1 MKQQTRKYLK
11 KLINNKTRSNT
22 KKRSHSNQ
30 KNKNKNKNKKTLK
43 GNRKGSASNKP
54 RHTKKQTG
62 GFITLF
68 KRKKLRNQLRKKI
81 NKCLKRS
88 QDANY
93 NCKEKITK
101 IIGKFNYEFYDGKNT
116 TTFSDA
122 IMGLVKANK
131 KVSNVEVN
139 NVINDHIKEVRGLSG
154 VGTGLLGL
162 HILSS

>member
-30 KNKNKNKNKKTLK
+30 KNKNKKTLK
-43 GNRKGSASNKP
+43 GNRKGSASNKSG
-54 RHTKKQTG
+54 HTKKQTG
-62 GFITLF
+62 GFVTLF
-68 KRKKLRNQLRKKI
+68 KRKNLRNQLRKKI

-88 QDANY
+88 QDSNY

-139 NVINDHIKEVRGLSG
+139 NVINDHIKEVRGLSAAG
-154 VGTGLLGL
+154 KGFLGL
-162 HILSS
+162 GILSS

>member
-11 KLINNKTRSNT
+11 KLINNKTHSNT
-22 KKRSHSNQ
+22 KKRGID
-30 KNKNKNKNKKTLK
+30 NKNKSRKTIKVNSK
-43 GNRKGSASNKP
+43 GQTSNKS

-88 QDANY
+88 QDPNY

-116 TTFSDA
+116 ATFSDA

-131 KVSNVEVN
+131 KVSKSDVN
-139 NVINDHIKEVRGLSG
+139 IVINDHIKEVRGLSAA
-154 VGTGLLGL
+154 GTGLLGL
-162 HILSS
+162 HILTS